1 MQKSA
6 ILFDSSQD
14 LPAIEFGYDA
24 FRFRCVRLWLR
35 EEPSKGTFRGDEK
48 LSVVAVFT
56 GNSLKLTKF
65 LVEGDN
71 ELAHFFQ
78 SSTEYHMRVRSYYL
92 MGNKLYDPFCLTTT
106 LGSWLPLLKECSGLS
121 EYERA
126 VYHVRPLFALMAK
139 SRILENKL
147 PSILLRMLRRV
158 KWTEDNQKC
167 WMNLLSTRAQLGQL
181 PADVASVLVAHGYTH
196 FCAYISNFSSVRLA
210 LLPDPVV
217 AASLAMCMM
226 DDKFEVM

>member
-1 MQKSA
+1 M
-6 ILFDSSQD
+6 
-14 LPAIEFGYDA
+14 
-24 FRFRCVRLWLR
+24 RLWLR
-35 EEPSKGTFRGDEK
+35 EEPSQGTFRGDEK

-56 GNSLKLTKF
+56 GTSLKLTKF

-92 MGNKLYDPFCLTTT
+92 MGNKLYDPFCQTTT

-121 EYERA
+121 EYERV
-126 VYHVRPLFALMAK
+126 VYHGRPLFALMAK
-139 SRILENKL
+139 NHILENKL
-147 PSILLRMLRRV
+147 PFILLRIWLRCVR
-158 KWTEDNQKC
+158 WTEDSQKC
-167 WMNLLSTRAQLGQL
+167 WMNLRSTRAQLGQL
-181 PADVASVLVAHGYTH
+181 PADVASVLVAHGYAH

-226 DDKFEVM
+226 DENFEVM